1 MHAACIVKMDKVRL
15 TAIVVNTIVNF
26 SLRLCRE
33 ICYRAEN
40 FLIYI
45 FTLPG
50 REESFTISRRNL
62 PRISDADLPLARQAK
77 YLYEQTYNGQLT
89 DERQFGPLSDDDA
102 LLQQRKEFRYCQNF
116 WRSYKWPILKI
127 QTKPYFIISQQQ
139 TGSPKI
145 GVANKRLI

>member
-1 MHAACIVKMDKVRL
+1 MSK
-15 TAIVVNTIVNF
+15 
-26 SLRLCRE
+26 
-33 ICYRAEN
+33 
-40 FLIYI
+40 
-45 FTLPG
+45 
-50 REESFTISRRNL
+50 
-62 PRISDADLPLARQAK
+62 RI
-77 YLYEQTYNGQLT
+77 LT
-89 DERQFGPLSDDDA
+89 DEPQFGPLSDDDA